1 MTDLPHHDPTAHRYL
16 KALAVLEK
24 LRAVEA
30 ELRRARELIRTLKQR
45 QDQQL
50 ASAEASATATHAIAI
65 AKARGF
71 VSGERSQ

>member
-16 KALAVLEK
+16 QALAMMEK

-50 ASAEASATATHAIAI
+50 ESAETAATATHAIAI